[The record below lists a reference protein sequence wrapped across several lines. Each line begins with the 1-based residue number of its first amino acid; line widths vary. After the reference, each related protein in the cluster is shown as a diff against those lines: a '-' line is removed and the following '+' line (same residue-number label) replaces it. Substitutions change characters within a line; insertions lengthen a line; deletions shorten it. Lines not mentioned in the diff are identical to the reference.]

1 MKYHVRN
8 RGDPT
13 RSCRCRRGHQPVHVK
28 PRMEALG
35 GHQAH
40 TKVSERNQGC
50 TTCWGQGR
58 QCGSKSNTLCD
69 EEPAYERQNE
79 IHTQREREIEAQRI
93 NYIPIATITNDNN
106 LY

>member
-1 MKYHVRN
+1 MAADNGLKN
-8 RGDPT
+8 LQ
-13 RSCRCRRGHQPVHVK
+13 RSYTKCWEQGH
-28 PRMEALG
+28 
-35 GHQAH
+35 
-40 TKVSERNQGC
+40 
-50 TTCWGQGR
+50 

-79 IHTQREREIEAQRI
+79 IRTEREREAQRI